1 MLVAQPADRAPDL
14 LPPIERSEQVL
25 FAKQSAFDEVFTEH
39 RQCGVCPRN
48 AELERVGSGS

>member
-1 MLVAQPADRAPDL
+1 MGKATGFKEYPRRTVPYRDAAERIAD
-14 LPPIERSEQVL
+14 
-25 FAKQSAFDEVFTEH
+25 FDEVFTEH